1 MFVLG
6 LTGSIGMGKSTT
18 AAMFRAEGVPV
29 HDSDATVHELY
40 CGEAVAAIEQAFPGT
55 ARDGLV
61 DRARLAARVLDDPA
75 ALRRLE
81 AVIHPLVRASREAFL
96 AAAAQNGD
104 RLVVVDVPLLFE
116 TGLDAT
122 VDAVVLVSAPESVQ
136 KERVGTRPGMTP
148 ERLSA
153 ILARQ
158 LPDAEKR
165 RRSHFVMDT
174 GRGLA
179 AAERQVRSILRAL
192 AGATGSARTRAGRG
206 RADPGLPPASRS

>member
-18 AAMFRAEGVPV
+18 AAMFRVEGVKV

-40 CGEAVAAIEQAFPGT
+40 LGPAVAAVERAFPGT
-55 ARDGLV
+55 VFDGRV
-61 DRARLAARVLDDPA
+61 DRARLAARVLDDPQ

-81 AVIHPLVRASREAFL
+81 SIIHPLVRASREAFL
-96 AAAAQNGD
+96 AAAAQSGE

-116 TGLDAT
+116 TGLHRE
-122 VDAVVLVSAPESVQ
+122 VDAVVLVSASESVQ
-136 KERVGTRPGMTP
+136 KERVGGRPGMTL

-153 ILARQ
+153 ILAKQ
-158 LPDAEKR
+158 MPDAEKR
-165 RRSHFVMDT
+165 RRSHFVIDT
-174 GRGLA
+174 GRGFA

-192 AGATGSARTRAGRG
+192 AGATGHAGWKG
-206 RADPGLPPASRS
+206 RP

>member
-18 AAMFRAEGVPV
+18 AAMFRAEGVKV

-40 CGEAVAAIEQAFPGT
+40 GGAAVPAVERVFPGT
-55 ARDGLV
+55 IREGHV
-61 DRARLAARVLDDPA
+61 DRALLAARVLDDPE
-75 ALRRLE
+75 ALRCLE
-81 AVIHPLVRASREAFL
+81 AIIHPLVTASREAFL
-96 AAAAQNGD
+96 AEAERSGA

-116 TGLDAT
+116 TGLDRT
-122 VDAVVLVSAPESVQ
+122 VDAVVLVSAPETVQ
-136 KERVGTRPGMTP
+136 KQRVGQRPGMTP

-165 RRSHFVMDT
+165 KRSHFVIDT
-174 GRGLA
+174 ARGFA
-179 AAERQVRSILRAL
+179 AAEWQVRSVLRSL
-192 AGATGSARTRAGRG
+192 AGATGHAGTG
-206 RADPGLPPASRS
+206 ESV